1 MAHSN
6 PFFVSE
12 SYDCAI
18 VFLRKIYFNLRLFCL
33 SCENYSALPFYY
45 TRGICDSVYILSF
58 YFFMMGLNNLCDMCT
73 LMRIVRI
80 YHSFVQK
87 RHLFAW
93 FCRCADLF
101 CLFIAVPYFY
111 QLCHKIRLHEAD
123 TWCEDSQ
130 QVKTDGAYFL
140 STYLSY
146 YLHTTTYMNQK
157 MAAKNGERKEEESKG
172 IYYDFDIE
180 EYCTKLIE
188 TITISCTIGEYLA
201 LQITLH
207 DRWIVSERLQANWF

>member
-1 MAHSN
+1 M
-6 PFFVSE
+6 
-12 SYDCAI
+12 
-18 VFLRKIYFNLRLFCL
+18 

-58 YFFMMGLNNLCDMCT
+58 YFFTMGLNNLCDMCT

-87 RHLFAW
+87 QHLFAW

-130 QVKTDGAYFL
+130 LVKTVGAYKLLFILVLILL
-140 STYLSY
+140 SSY
-146 YLHTTTYMNQK
+146 YYLYER
-157 MAAKNGERKEEESKG
+157 KNGSEKCERKEEESKG

-180 EYCTKLIE
+180 EFCTKLIE
-188 TITISCTIGEYLA
+188 TIPIPCTIGEYLA

-207 DRWIVSERLQANWF
+207 DRWIVSVWMDGLWAFASKLVSNYTRVYDNNRGGGCCKW